1 MKALRKIMC
10 LVLCFALSSYTL
22 PLFAA
27 TAAVQSESL
36 VRIELTDQEMQKIV
50 GGTGSVD
57 ATMSEY
63 IRYDPKVAP
72 IAQAVISNRS
82 NISLPY
88 VLEIM
93 DLNGNSLEVLVSGTL
108 AAGETKIISG
118 SGSPGINKGSVR
130 VKLGGDVGI
139 MAIDTA
145 YLITQSP
152 Q

>member
-27 TAAVQSESL
+27 TASQAESL
-36 VRIELTDQEMQKIV
+36 ARVELTDQEMQKII

-72 IAQAVISNRS
+72 VAQAVISNRS

-93 DLNGNSLEVLVSGTL
+93 TINGVSLEVLASGTL

-118 SGSPGINKGSVR
+118 SGSPGVNKGSVR
-130 VKLGGDVGI
+130 VKLVE
-139 MAIDTA
+139 MLA
-145 YLITQSP
+145 
-152 Q
+152 

>member
-27 TAAVQSESL
+27 VASQAEVLTRV
-36 VRIELTDQEMQKIV
+36 ELTDQEMQKIV

-63 IRYDPKVAP
+63 IRYDPNVAP
-72 IAQAVISNRS
+72 VAQAVISNRS

-93 DLNGNSLEVLVSGTL
+93 DFNGKSLEVLASGTL
-108 AAGETKIISG
+108 AAGETKIVSG
-118 SGSPGINKGSVR
+118 SGSPGVNNRSVR

-145 YLITQSP
+145 FLITKRR
-152 Q
+152 